1 MIRTEE
7 KEDYLA
13 HYGILRRSGRYP
25 WGSGGTES
33 ARNKSFLDTIDQ
45 HRKEGMSDT
54 EIARAYGIT
63 TTDLRAAR
71 SRASAQQ
78 RQEKI
83 LTAQRYKEHG
93 LSNTA
98 IGQRMGLNESSV
110 RALLAPG
117 AKDKADAI
125 QTTANVLKEHVDKKN
140 YVDVGRGVDSQLG
153 ITQTRLNT
161 ALASLKEQGYEVH
174 NIKVQQLGTGKFTT
188 TRVLAKPGT
197 SLSEV
202 QRNRAQ
208 IKPIDSFSEDN
219 GRSFK
224 RFQPPLSVS
233 SRRIAVNYGP
243 DGGKEADG
251 VIFLRPGVKD
261 LSLGGDRYG
270 QVRIMVDGT
279 HYLKGMA
286 IYKDD
291 LPAGKDI
298 VFNTNKPNTGRKKDV
313 MKELEPDPELPFG
326 SIVRQIHG
334 PDGRVSSAL
343 NIVGVKE
350 GSGTEGHWD
359 TWSRNLASQVL
370 SKQSPDLARTQLNL
384 TFQRRQ
390 KELEEINSLTNPTVR
405 KKLLLGFA
413 DSTDSAAVQLHAA
426 SLPRQATKVILPL
439 SSIKPGEVYARG
451 FKDGERVALI
461 RYPHAGTF
469 EIPELTVNNR
479 NREGRKLLGPASDAI
494 GIHHDTAHHLSGAD
508 FDGDTVL
515 IIPNTKR
522 LIKSTPALEGLK
534 NFDPMMYKIPEG
546 DTSIQR
552 MTKARKGLEMGSV
565 SNLIT
570 DMTLRHAST
579 EELARAVRH
588 SMVVIDA
595 EKHGL
600 DFLQSEKDNGIR
612 QLKAKY
618 QKDVVGGSKRGKG
631 GASTLISRATAETR
645 IPERVPRRA
654 SQGGP
659 IDPVTGKKVFEPTG
673 RTRPDYK
680 VVVDP
685 ATGKKTRVST
695 GRQVPILERHD
706 RLAVT
711 EDAHALSSGTVMET
725 IYADH
730 SNRLK
735 AMANNARKEALTLRN
750 LPQSKSA
757 KKVYANEIATLNA
770 KLNLAKKNAPL
781 ERQAQLIA
789 NHKLSLRR
797 QANPNLSDDE
807 LKKIRTVEL
816 NDARAK
822 TGANKTKIEITD
834 KEWEAIQAG
843 ALSASK
849 LNDILTNTDLD
860 RIKKLAMP
868 KHTPA
873 LSSTELSRAKAM
885 LAAGYTQQEVADH
898 LHIGLTTLK
907 LGLEHG

>member
-7 KEDYLA
+7 NHLA

-25 WGSGGTES
+25 WGSGGTEN
-33 ARNKSFLDTIDQ
+33 ARNKSFLDIIAQ
-45 HRKEGMSDT
+45 HKKEGMSET
-54 EIARAYGIT
+54 QIARAYGIT
-63 TTDLRAAR
+63 TTQLRAAR
-71 SRASAQQ
+71 SIALAQQ
-78 RQEKI
+78 TQARI
-83 LTAQRYKEHG
+83 IST
-93 LSNTA
+93 
-98 IGQRMGLNESSV
+98 QRMHDRGWSNSAIARRQGRNESSV
-110 RALLAPG
+110 RADLAAG
-117 AKDKADAI
+117 KKDKADAI
-125 QTTANVLKEHVDKKN
+125 QTTANMLKEHVDQKK

-174 NIKVQQLGTGKFTT
+174 NIQVQQLGTGKYTKT
-188 TRVLAKPGT
+188 KVLARPGT

-202 QRNRAQ
+202 QRNRAE
-208 IKPIDSFSEDN
+208 IKPIDSFSNDN
-219 GRSFK
+219 GRSYS

-233 SRRIAVNYGP
+233 SRRIGVNYGP

-298 VFNTNKPNTGRKKDV
+298 VFNTNKSNTGSKKDV
-313 MKELEPDPELPFG
+313 MKPLEKDPELPFG

-334 PDGRVSSAL
+334 SDGKVSSAL

-350 GSGTEGHWD
+350 GSGTEGSWD

-370 SKQSPDLARTQLNL
+370 SKQSPDLAKTQLNV
-384 TFQRRQ
+384 TFQRRTR
-390 KELEEINSLTNPTVR
+390 ELDEINSLTNPTVK

-413 DSTDSAAVQLHAA
+413 DSTDSAAVHLHAA
-426 SLPRQATKVILPL
+426 SLPRQSTKVILPL
-439 SSIKPGEVYARG
+439 STIKPGEVYARG
-451 FKDGERVALI
+451 LKDGERVALV
-461 RYPHAGTF
+461 RFPHGGTF
-469 EIPELTVNNR
+469 EIPEATVNNR

-494 GIHHDTAHHLSGAD
+494 GIHHSVAQRLSGAD

-515 IIPNTKR
+515 VIPNNKR
-522 LIKSTPALEGLK
+522 LIKSTAALEGLK
-534 NFDPMMYKIPEG
+534 NFDPMVYKIPK
-546 DTSIQR
+546 DSPIQR
-552 MTKARKGLEMGSV
+552 MTAARKQQEMGSV

-570 DMTLRHAST
+570 DMTLRHANT

-595 EKHGL
+595 EKHEL
-600 DFLQSEKDNGIR
+600 DFLQSEKDHGIR
-612 QLKAKY
+612 ELKAKY
-618 QKDVVGGSKRGKG
+618 QRDVAGGSKRGKG

-645 IPERVPRRA
+645 LPERVPRRA
-654 SQGGP
+654 SRGGP
-659 IDPVTGKKVFEPTG
+659 IDPITGKKVFEPTG
-673 RTRPDYK
+673 RTRPEFK
-680 VVVDP
+680 TITDP
-685 ATGKKTRVST
+685 ATGKKTKVLT
-695 GRQVPILERHD
+695 GRQVPILEKHE

-711 EDAHALSSGTVMET
+711 EDAHSLSSGTVMEG

-735 AMANNARKEALTLRN
+735 AMANSARKDAVALRS

-757 KKVYANEIATLNA
+757 KKVYADEVASLNA
-770 KLNLAKKNAPL
+770 KLNIAKKNAPL

-789 NHKLSLRR
+789 NHKVSLRR
-797 QANPNLSDDE
+797 QANPNIDADE
-807 LKKIRTVEL
+807 LKKIKTVEL
-816 NDARAK
+816 NDARAR
-822 TGANKTKIEITD
+822 TGANKTKIDITD

-843 ALSASK
+843 ALSGSK
-849 LNDILTNTDLD
+849 LDEILSNTDLD

-868 KHTPA
+868 KRVRG
-873 LSSTELSRAKAM
+873 LSSTELSRAQSMKAN
-885 LAAGYTQQEVADH
+885 GYTEQEIADQ
-898 LHIGLTTLK
+898 LGIGLTTLK
-907 LGLEHG
+907 LGLENA